1 MARIVNER
9 SPLPDETPLERL
21 AKPFQEFAKLEAS
34 GGILLIACTVAA
46 LIWANSPWAESYF
59 GLWHTKLTFGFAGQQ
74 LSEELHFWINDGLM
88 AVFFLLVGLEI
99 KREALVGEL
108 ASLQK
113 AALPI
118 VAALGGMVVPAT
130 FYFLFNR
137 TGPGAAGWGVPMAT
151 DIAFALGVLAL
162 LGDRVPASL
171 KIFLAA
177 LAIADDIGAVLV
189 IAFVYTAEI
198 SWISL
203 AIAGVFF
210 VALIVMNR
218 IGARHPLIYAVL
230 GLGLWLAFLQSG
242 VHATVAGVLL
252 ALTIP
257 ARQRINAD
265 AFLAR
270 SEKIL
275 DEFRRAD
282 ETGDPIQTGATR
294 STALSL
300 LAEDCQDAESPM
312 LRFEHALAPWIK
324 HVIMPI
330 FALANAGIIF
340 GGGDAFTALVSPISA
355 GVICGLALGKPIGIV
370 GFSWLAIRLRLA
382 SLPEGVVWGQVIGV
396 GVLAGI
402 GFTMSLFIADLA
414 FGNASEL
421 ETAKVGILAASVA
434 AGITGMLILVKK
446 RPGRDTS
453 R

>member
-9 SPLPDETPLERL
+9 TALLGETPLERL

-46 LIWANSPWAESYF
+46 LIWANSPWAASYF
-59 GLWHTKLTFGFAGQQ
+59 SLWHTKLTFGFAGQQ

-88 AVFFLLVGLEI
+88 AIFFLLVGLEI

-118 VAALGGMVVPAT
+118 VAALGGMLVPAT

-137 TGPGAAGWGVPMAT
+137 VGPGAAGWGVPMAT

-189 IAFVYTAEI
+189 IAFFYTAEI

-203 AIAGVFF
+203 AIAGAFF
-210 VALIVMNR
+210 VALIAMNR

-242 VHATVAGVLL
+242 IHATVAGVLL

-265 AFLAR
+265 GFLAR

-282 ETGDPIQTGATR
+282 ETGDPIQAGAMR

-300 LAEDCQDAESPM
+300 LAEDCQHAESPM
-312 LRFEHALAPWIK
+312 LRFEHALVPWVK
-324 HVIMPI
+324 HIIMPI
-330 FALANAGIIF
+330 FALANAGVIF
-340 GGGDAFTALVSPISA
+340 GGDALTTLVSPISV

-370 GFSWLAIRLRLA
+370 GFSWLAIRLQVA
-382 SLPEGVVWGQVIGV
+382 SLPGGVVWRQVIGV
-396 GVLAGI
+396 GVLGGI

-414 FGNASEL
+414 FISASEL

-434 AGITGMLILVKK
+434 AGITGALILSK
-446 RPGRDTS
+446 RTPT
-453 R
+453 